1 MRSTS
6 IHASASTRPTQAVA
20 EHYNWQARLLHWVV
34 ALLIIGM
41 LGLGFFLE
49 NIPRNTPERAFYV
62 NLHKSF
68 GVLVLGLVLVRW
80 LWRITHRSPPLPADM
95 PWWETLAATWTH
107 KLLYLC
113 MFLQPLSGYL
123 ASSFNKYGVKFFGL
137 PLPQWGW
144 EDKALR
150 SFFIEIHGVVAI
162 VLLLLIC
169 LHVLG
174 ALKHL
179 LLDKDRIFQRMLPWR
194 ARPLQQG
201 RADPKRRSTGE
212 PAR

>member
-1 MRSTS
+1 MSSTIVHANESARSTEV
-6 IHASASTRPTQAVA
+6 AS
-20 EHYNWQARLLHWVV
+20 EHYSWQARLLHWLV

-49 NIPRNTPERAFYV
+49 DIPRNTPERAFYV

-68 GVLVLGLVLVRW
+68 GVLVFALVLVRW
-80 LWRITHRSPPLPADM
+80 LWRITHRSPPLPAHL
-95 PWWETLAATWTH
+95 PWWEVLAATWTH

-123 ASSFNKYGVKFFGL
+123 GSSFNKYGVKFFGI

-150 SFFIEIHGVVAI
+150 SIFVEIHGGVAI

-169 LHVLG
+169 LHVLA

-179 LLDKDRIFQRMLPWR
+179 LLDKDQVFQRMLPWR
-194 ARPLQQG
+194 ARGLRQG
-201 RADPKRRSTGE
+201 IPESKRRSAQE

>member
-1 MRSTS
+1 MTITSVHANKPTRSTEL
-6 IHASASTRPTQAVA
+6 ASEP
-20 EHYNWQARLLHWVV
+20 YNWQARLLHWVV

-49 NIPRNTPERAFYV
+49 NIPRNTPERAFFV

-80 LWRITHRSPPLPADM
+80 LWRVTHRSPPLPSHM

-123 ASSFNKYGVKFFGL
+123 ASSFNKYGVKFFGI

-150 SFFIEIHGVVAI
+150 SIFIEIHGAVAI
-162 VLLLLIC
+162 ILLLLIC

-179 LLDKDRIFQRMLPWR
+179 LVDKDQIFQRMLPWR
-194 ARPLQQG
+194 APQLRQG
-201 RADPKRRSTGE
+201 MPEPRRRSAQE
-212 PAR
+212 PSS

>member
-1 MRSTS
+1 MSITS
-6 IHASASTRPTQAVA
+6 VLADNATRPTQVVL
-20 EHYNWQARLLHWVV
+20 ERYNWQARVLHWLV

-68 GVLVLGLVLVRW
+68 GVLALGLVLIRW
-80 LWRITHRSPPLPADM
+80 LWHITHRSPPLPSHM
-95 PWWETLAATWTH
+95 RWWEILAATWTH

-123 ASSFNKYGVKFFGL
+123 ASSFNKYGVKFFGI

-150 SFFIEIHGVVAI
+150 SIFVEIHGAVAI
-162 VLLLLIC
+162 ILLLLIC
-169 LHVLG
+169 LHVLA

-179 LLDKDRIFQRMLPWR
+179 LLDKDQIFQRMLPWR
-194 ARPLQQG
+194 ALQSRHG
-201 RADPKRRSTGE
+201 IPEPKRRSAQE
-212 PAR
+212 PSR